1 MVNRLNKPMKAV
13 LLSALVFP
21 GAGHVALKKYIPG
34 AVLAG
39 AAFAGLYIL
48 VTRMLERAL
57 QIAQKLQSGEARLDT
72 STIVKLVSEQGPRSE
87 AQLLNIA
94 TAVLL
99 VVWLIGIVDSYRV
112 GRLQDK
118 SVEPGD

>member
-1 MVNRLNKPMKAV
+1 MNRLNKPMKAV

-21 GAGHVALKKYIPG
+21 GAGHFALKKYIPG